1 MNLVWLRKIVKF
13 QKKNKELGGM
23 PESKTQDSGGPLRAQ
38 DSKGPRTIE
47 DSGHLRTQDPRTS

>member
-1 MNLVWLRKIVKF
+1 
-13 QKKNKELGGM
+13 M